1 MKHLI
6 SYLPPLAKSL
16 GISGMVSALIGV
28 LFFFQLEIS
37 AFHTHRSPCDITET
51 CHTDVHGSE
60 CESEHETEHEEHSC
74 QVCIFKASLHSVLA
88 TQPFILSDI
97 SLTQIN
103 YLHRGI
109 LLTLSYLTHLHP
121 SRAPPQQA

>member
-6 SYLPPLAKSL
+6 SYSPPLAKSL
-16 GISGMVSALIGV
+16 GIRGMVSALIGV
-28 LFFFQLEIS
+28 LFFFQLLIS
-37 AFHTHRSPCDITET
+37 TFHTHSSPCEISNT
-51 CHTDVHGSE
+51 CHTHEFSSE
-60 CESEHETEHEEHSC
+60 CESEHHSEDNDHNC
-74 QVCIFKASLHSVLA
+74 QACIFKASLHSVLA
-88 TQPFILSDI
+88 TQPFILSDT

-109 LLTLSYLTHLHP
+109 LLPLSYLTHFQP

>member
-6 SYLPPLAKSL
+6 SYSPPLAKSL

-37 AFHTHRSPCDITET
+37 AFHTHSSPCDITET

-88 TQPFILSDI
+88 TQPFILSDT

-109 LLTLSYLTHLHP
+109 LLPLSYLTHFQP